1 MIVPAVAGEGVV
13 LDFLVTGTGN
23 GRTLWIVGTSVGDG
37 TFYEGRTLQ
46 RFVWASRASKA
57 LVQDRPES
65 IPGFDAVRLEAF
77 YAAQDLRTY
86 VVLLVLIPTA
96 MVQCILF
103 GGWRFNLAEC
113 YPFLAYVF
121 GHSVWLAIVG
131 TMLPMG
137 MSSSSTFRI
146 LSGVLAGA
154 YVLWALRDFYRSRT
168 LPVLIRGLVIYAAFA
183 VGMLASL
190 QILISW
196 RMGW

>member
-1 MIVPAVAGEGVV
+1 
-13 LDFLVTGTGN
+13 
-23 GRTLWIVGTSVGDG
+23 
-37 TFYEGRTLQ
+37 
-46 RFVWASRASKA
+46 
-57 LVQDRPES
+57 
-65 IPGFDAVRLEAF
+65 
-77 YAAQDLRTY
+77 
-86 VVLLVLIPTA
+86 

-131 TMLPMG
+131 TMLPME